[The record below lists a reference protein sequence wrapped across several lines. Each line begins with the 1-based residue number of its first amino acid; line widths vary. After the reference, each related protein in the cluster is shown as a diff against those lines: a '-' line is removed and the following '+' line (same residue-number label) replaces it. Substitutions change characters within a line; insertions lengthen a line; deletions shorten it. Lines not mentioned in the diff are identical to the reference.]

1 MTPAP
6 VTAPL
11 RRHIIIASCLAL
23 CALLL
28 SAAGM
33 ITGGN
38 PDRETPA
45 ARRAAEAGIAA
56 AIDSISPRFGVDARL
71 IRRWKA
77 TAAGEPTGRI
87 EEKIPAPPGFRSL
100 ELNHALARAIAPL
113 GARVV
118 ATERSKENSVTMHVV
133 RGGVTIRSLLFVPD
147 VPR

>member
-1 MTPAP
+1 MTPGTAP
-6 VTAPL
+6 APL

-23 CALLL
+23 CAILL
-28 SAAGM
+28 SAAELV
-33 ITGGN
+33 TGGSV
-38 PDRETPA
+38 DRETPG
-45 ARRAAEAGIAA
+45 ARKSAEAGIAA
-56 AIDSISPRFGVDARL
+56 AIDSISPAFGIDAHL

-100 ELNHALARAIAPL
+100 EFNHALARAVAPF

-118 ATERSKENSVTMHVV
+118 ATERSKENIVTMHVV

-147 VPR
+147 AVR